1 MDPEENM
8 DGGMDDDA
16 DGDDA
21 QQAEYV
27 KKVFV
32 ANVPY
37 ISKFNTDK
45 EVEET
50 EVKNSR

>member
-32 ANVPY
+32 ANPY
-37 ISKFNTDK
+37 VSQFNTDK
-45 EVEET
+45 EVEDT